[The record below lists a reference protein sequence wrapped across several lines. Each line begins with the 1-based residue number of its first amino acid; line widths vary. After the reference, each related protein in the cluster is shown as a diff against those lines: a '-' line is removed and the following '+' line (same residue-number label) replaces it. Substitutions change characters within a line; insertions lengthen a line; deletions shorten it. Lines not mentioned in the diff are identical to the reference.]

1 MKVSCT
7 IPEHPLQRVRMT
19 ESTAWTHHPCRRDT
33 LGHHSGGITM
43 KSLPCISSSR
53 SVDRTE
59 EAGLAGILRNWA
71 VEGFILGTGTDKG
84 VYLWACYA
92 QREPF
97 SFSCNCCGVLAKKT
111 DQIPI
116 DDLCAPCRRRVDL
129 LPAQART
136 MWSVTMNHRD
146 KSSSHDIS
154 TAVNRRMIRHSRA
167 FVCRRPWLGGLQQ
180 GCQRQLAANRRLPS
194 PFGSLVPRR
203 EG

>member
-1 MKVSCT
+1 MSSTGHVRPPLGRHHNEISPLYQFISEGIIPPEIQHLDERLEPKVS
-7 IPEHPLQRVRMT
+7 R
-19 ESTAWTHHPCRRDT
+19 
-33 LGHHSGGITM
+33 G
-43 KSLPCISSSR
+43 
-53 SVDRTE
+53 VDRTE
-59 EAGLAGILRNWA
+59 ETGLTGILRNWA

-84 VYLWACYA
+84 VYLWACYT

-136 MWSVTMNHRD
+136 VWSVTMNRRD

-154 TAVNRRMIRHSRA
+154 TAVHRRMIGHSGA
-167 FVCRRPWLGGLQQ
+167 FVRRRPWLGGQ
-180 GCQRQLAANRRLPS
+180 GHQRQLVANRRLPS